1 MTASYGILPTQMYS
15 GSFIKKNP
23 TMFMDTTW
31 VEIDDLK
38 EFLREREVKEYT

>member
-1 MTASYGILPTQMYS
+1 MYS